1 MFIKKGLK
9 ISFLIF
15 ICISLASC
23 TIIRSKEENKNNELI
38 PNEKLDLIIKNNV
51 EPISIETFNGGKAFC
66 DYKIIGSNKD
76 GNEIKMYMLIL
87 AQEYFKEASE
97 LKKGVGGNF
106 TAVLTLEESNGEY
119 KFINCD
125 ISKAIEQ
132 EESINI
138 FPEDIREKAKNITFS
153 ADSVNRIEERAR
165 EYFNK

>member
-1 MFIKKGLK
+1 
-9 ISFLIF
+9 
-15 ICISLASC
+15 
-23 TIIRSKEENKNNELI
+23 
-38 PNEKLDLIIKNNV
+38 
-51 EPISIETFNGGKAFC
+51 
-66 DYKIIGSNKD
+66 
-76 GNEIKMYMLIL
+76 MYMLIL

>member
-1 MFIKKGLK
+1 MFLKKGLK
-9 ISFLIF
+9 ISFFIL

-23 TIIRSKEENKNNELI
+23 TIIKSKVENKNSELI

-66 DYKIIGSNKD
+66 DYKIIESNKD
-76 GNEIKMYMLIL
+76 GNEIKLYMLIL
-87 AQEYFKEASE
+87 AQEYFKEDSE
-97 LKKGVGGNF
+97 LKKGAGGNF

-125 ISKAIEQ
+125 ISNAIEQ

-153 ADSVNRIEERAR
+153 VDSVSKIEERAR
-165 EYFNK
+165 EYFN